1 MKSKGS
7 GWGGSRVGAG
17 RKPKSAA
24 ERALDGGASHGRVL
38 QHPNA
43 PAPPATPPAA
53 PPVLDEAD
61 APNDL
66 EGPARKVWLRLAPLA
81 MAKGTLTK
89 DEGLAFEI
97 LCRNVVLEDEY
108 AKSRVDAGGPN
119 HRGIIK
125 IVDTELSRF
134 GLHGMG
140 KPVVTAGESAIDPM
154 EAKYGGGRNRA

>member
-17 RKPKSAA
+17 RKPKSAG

-38 QHPNA
+38 HHPNA
-43 PAPPATPPAA
+43 PSTPAV
-53 PPVLDEAD
+53 PPVIDEAD
-61 APNDL
+61 APNEL

-81 MAKGTLTK
+81 MAKGTLTN

-125 IVDTELSRF
+125 IVDTELARF
-134 GLHGMG
+134 GLHGIG
-140 KPVVTAGESAIDPM
+140 KPVVTAGESAVDPM
-154 EAKYGGGRNRA
+154 EAKYGGGRHRA